1 MSSETERQELEEL
14 IRTLNYH
21 SYRYHV
27 LDTPLIS
34 DYEYDKM
41 LKRLLELEAAHPDW
55 ISPDSPSQ
63 RAGSGVLDKFVKV
76 RHPGAV
82 LSLANGF
89 SAQDVRAWYER
100 IVRLDERVSQSGFV
114 VEPKIDGLMVV
125 LHYQDG
131 RFVLGATRG
140 DGIVGEDITANLR
153 TLRGV
158 PLNIPVQ
165 SNGPK

>member
-63 RAGSGVLDKFVKV
+63 RAGSGALDKFVKV

-82 LSLANGF
+82 LS
-89 SAQDVRAWYER
+89 
-100 IVRLDERVSQSGFV
+100 
-114 VEPKIDGLMVV
+114 
-125 LHYQDG
+125 
-131 RFVLGATRG
+131 
-140 DGIVGEDITANLR
+140 
-153 TLRGV
+153 
-158 PLNIPVQ
+158 
-165 SNGPK
+165 